1 MQCFQC
7 GKALSYDE
15 IGLTRK
21 LVRRDATEC
30 LCLTCLS
37 RNFGVSVSRL
47 QEKIE
52 EYRAA
57 GCSPRPESLKKT
69 TIRFL
74 EHTCPRLSALGLTC
88 SHMYTCPRPAV
99 FLSFNRKS
107 GCPAE
112 ILLFGLVLRRPLPAS
127 GATACPAP

>member
-21 LVRRDATEC
+21 LIRRDAVQC
-30 LCLTCLS
+30 LCIGCLS
-37 RNFGVSVSRL
+37 RKFGVSVSRL

-57 GCSPRPESLKKT
+57 GCSLFAAPEK
-69 TIRFL
+69 
-74 EHTCPRLSALGLTC
+74 
-88 SHMYTCPRPAV
+88 PAV
-99 FLSFNRKS
+99 PPPRSD
-107 GCPAE
+107 
-112 ILLFGLVLRRPLPAS
+112 
-127 GATACPAP
+127 

>member
-37 RNFGVSVSRL
+37 RKFGVSVSCL

-57 GCSPRPESLKKT
+57 GC
-69 TIRFL
+69 
-74 EHTCPRLSALGLTC
+74 RLFAS
-88 SHMYTCPRPAV
+88 
-99 FLSFNRKS
+99 S
-107 GCPAE
+107 GVSGKE
-112 ILLFGLVLRRPLPAS
+112 GNPLP
-127 GATACPAP
+127 